1 MEQKEQ
7 SLTYWRAIGTVLAY
21 NEIQKRVYLSIKGVN
36 KAFKVFTLRSI
47 QVGSKV
53 ALKGQILTYKGW
65 YPYYKVEGVSQINQN
80 KPELFEVVYNTAFC
94 VNNELL
100 VALPYRNFRIGFNT
114 HIPFKASPGMRYK
127 VTTEISLQGQ
137 KEKADIIYEVGEV
150 AERITKVQRIN
161 KDKSELQ
168 LLLDTME
175 SLKK

>member
-1 MEQKEQ
+1 MERRKQC
-7 SLTYWRAIGTVLAY
+7 LTCWKAIGTVLAY
-21 NEIQKRVYLSIKGVN
+21 NKKQKRVYLSIKGVN

-47 QVGSKV
+47 QIGAKV
-53 ALKGQILTYKGW
+53 ALKGQIWTYKG
-65 YPYYKVEGVSQINQN
+65 YPYYRVESMSQINQN
-80 KPELFEVVYNTAFC
+80 NPEIFEVVYTTAFC
-94 VNNELL
+94 VDNELL
-100 VALPYRNFRIGFNT
+100 VALPYRNFKIGFNT
-114 HIPFKASPGMRYK
+114 HIPFKASPDVRYK

-175 SLKK
+175 SLKE

>member
-7 SLTYWRAIGTVLAY
+7 CLTYWKAIGTVLAY
-21 NEIQKRVYLSIKGVN
+21 NKIQNRVYLSIKGVN
-36 KAFKVFTLRSI
+36 KAFKVFNLRSI
-47 QVGSKV
+47 QVGTKV
-53 ALKGQILTYKGW
+53 ALKGQIWTYKG

-80 KPELFEVVYNTAFC
+80 KPEFFEVVYNTAFC

-114 HIPFKASPGMRYK
+114 HIPFKASADVRYK

-137 KEKADIIYEVGEV
+137 REKDDVIYEVGEV
-150 AERITKVQRIN
+150 AERIRKVQRIN

-175 SLKK
+175 SLKE

>member
-1 MEQKEQ
+1 MGQREQ
-7 SLTYWRAIGTVLAY
+7 SLTYWKAIGTVLAY
-21 NEIQKRVYLSIKGVN
+21 NEKQKRVYLSIKGVN

-47 QVGSKV
+47 QVGSKI
-53 ALKGQILTYKGW
+53 ALKGQIWTYKG
-65 YPYYKVEGVSQINQN
+65 YPYYKVESVSQIDQR
-80 KPELFEVVYNTAFC
+80 KPEIFKVVYNTAFC
-94 VNNELL
+94 VDNELL

-114 HIPFKASPGMRYK
+114 HISFKASPDVRYK

-137 KEKADIIYEVGEV
+137 KEKAGIIYEVGEV

-175 SLKK
+175 SLKE

>member
-7 SLTYWRAIGTVLAY
+7 YLTCWKAIGKILAY
-21 NEIQKRVYLSIKGVN
+21 NETQKRVYLSIKGVN

-47 QVGSKV
+47 QVGSKI
-53 ALKGQILTYKGW
+53 ALKGQIWTYKG
-65 YPYYKVEGVSQINQN
+65 YPYYKVESVSQINQS
-80 KPELFEVVYNTAFC
+80 KPEIFEVVYKNAFC
-94 VNNELL
+94 VDNEML
-100 VALPYRNFRIGFNT
+100 VALPYHNFRIGFNT
-114 HIPFKASPGMRYK
+114 HIPFKASPNVRYK

-175 SLKK
+175 SLKE

>member
-1 MEQKEQ
+1 MEKKEQ
-7 SLTYWRAIGTVLAY
+7 FLTYWRAIGTVLAY
-21 NEIQKRVYLSIKGVN
+21 NEIQKRVYLSIKGMN
-36 KAFKVFTLRSI
+36 KAFKLSTLRSV
-47 QVGSKV
+47 QVGTKV
-53 ALKGQILTYKGW
+53 ALKGQIWTYKG

-94 VNNELL
+94 VDNEML
-100 VALPYRNFRIGFNT
+100 VALPYRNFKIGFNT
-114 HIPFKASPGMRYK
+114 HIPFKASPDVRYK
-127 VTTEISLQGQ
+127 VTTEISLQGR

-150 AERITKVQRIN
+150 AERITKIQRIN